1 MFALGLV
8 YWLYDR
14 PLQPTLD
21 YLRVK
26 FAKKPPVLLANS
38 EVLKAGYHFGETAE
52 LFGEHY
58 QVPKARLA
66 PGTYRKITGNEATA
80 IGMIAAGE
88 LAGKQIVYCSY
99 PITPASDILHQLSLV
114 SGQKLLLGALV
125 VEKSRLLRPH
135 VRVHDF
141 NFVGRFA
148 ACGGRV
154 SPTMG
159 G

>member
-1 MFALGLV
+1 MLN
-8 YWLYDR
+8 
-14 PLQPTLD
+14 T
-21 YLRVK
+21 
-26 FAKKPPVLLANS
+26 
-38 EVLKAGYHFGETAE
+38 E
-52 LFGEHY
+52 
-58 QVPKARLA
+58 
-66 PGTYRKITGNEATA
+66 
-80 IGMIAAGE
+80 
-88 LAGKQIVYCSY
+88 
-99 PITPASDILHQLSLV
+99 SLV

-141 NFVGRFA
+141 NFVSRFA